1 MIKITK
7 PLLQKALIAGFFS
20 AFTIGVLTVLTY
32 KSTLGYFIAASFG
45 SSMVLLFG
53 FPESPFAQPKNV
65 FFGHLVTALVGV
77 IFVNY
82 IPLPIY
88 ISIAIAVGAGV
99 FLMILFNIVHPP
111 AGGNPIIVIIGSAS
125 YDYLINPIIFGC
137 IIILLL
143 AIVINKYLLI
153 INNCLTNFVVG
164 VLTNLMLLSNVKIIN
179 KLSNFK
185 TIFIKAGIIASLIAY
200 WGVILVGTFIT
211 FN

>member
-7 PLLQKALIAGFFS
+7 SVLQKALIAGFFS
-20 AFTIGVLTVLTY
+20 ALTIGVLTVLTY

-65 FFGHLVTALVGV
+65 FFGHFITALVGV

-88 ISIAIAVGAGV
+88 INIAFAVGAGV
-99 FLMILFNIVHPP
+99 FLMILLDVVHPP

-125 YDYLINPIIFGC
+125 YDYLINPIMFGC
-137 IIILLL
+137 ILFFFL
-143 AIVINKYLLI
+143 AVI
-153 INNCLTNFVVG
+153 INIFLLQKNNP
-164 VLTNLMLLSNVKIIN
+164 LM
-179 KLSNFK
+179 
-185 TIFIKAGIIASLIAY
+185 
-200 WGVILVGTFIT
+200 
-211 FN
+211 